1 MDGKKDIRRV
11 LAHERM
17 DFVPDTYGERRDS
30 ERLKASNLLE
40 WPIEQ
45 EVRTG
50 GPAERWQGAPVRRW
64 QGLRCGLIRCS
75 LAPVRPGSGK
85 SRENKKTPIK
95 GRMPGTSLYLACYE
109 KVICKPMAGSH
120 LIYSMF

>member
-1 MDGKKDIRRV
+1 MADGQRE
-11 LAHERM
+11 LAHSWTYDRL
-17 DFVPDTYGERRDS
+17 DAYGERRDS
-30 ERLKASNLLE
+30 ERLKASNLSE

-64 QGLRCGLIRCS
+64 QGLRCS

-109 KVICKPMAGSH
+109 KVICKPMAGSR
-120 LIYSMF
+120 LIYSMLEL